1 MRSKGRSVATEPNRF
16 IKTIEGHG
24 SAMYQMLLAR
34 TSRQARKQ
42 AAPGPKR
49 SRPKAKKKTR
59 AARRFEGMVNSKLGA
74 LKTSSEDGPTSAA
87 EKRRSEAELPT
98 VGQRMF
104 PVILCRW
111 RLHSVGCCFV
121 SYNNDTCQSFKQL
134 RTASYSL

>member
-1 MRSKGRSVATEPNRF
+1 MLMRSKGRSVATEPNRF

-34 TSRQARKQ
+34 TSRQAWKQ

-59 AARRFEGMVNSKLGA
+59 AARRFEGMDNSKLGA

-98 VGQRMF
+98 VGSTYVSCDLVQ
-104 PVILCRW
+104 VATSLCW
-111 RLHSVGCCFV
+111 MLFC
-121 SYNNDTCQSFKQL
+121 L
-134 RTASYSL
+134 L